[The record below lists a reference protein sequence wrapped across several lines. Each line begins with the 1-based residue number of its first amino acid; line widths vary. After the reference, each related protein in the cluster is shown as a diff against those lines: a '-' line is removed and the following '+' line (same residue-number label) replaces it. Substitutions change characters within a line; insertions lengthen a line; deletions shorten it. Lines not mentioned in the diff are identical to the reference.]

1 MIKAIIATLL
11 GAAVTA
17 GIVYVAMSSE
27 ALGGLN
33 GNRPA
38 AQEGE
43 VLDGSAS
50 SQSKI
55 DDLVNASANDPKP
68 TAAPLDNASASTP
81 SSINQDSVDD
91 EREDAAT
98 EAPATETKVMV
109 TDPVAAQDA
118 GTQDL
123 PRDVKLNPRP
133 GLVTVQGG
141 DIEAAIGGNDSGDTN
156 PIVTP
161 PAIDDPAETQS
172 SDDVSPESP
181 GIPSRLIDE
190 ADKITE
196 PRLRDQAYLSIVDYG
211 ITISDFDGSNEVI
224 GKIENSEYR
233 FTAQSNL
240 AVAYARQG
248 NSDGAFA
255 IVSAIEDTQFAD
267 IVRMQVIE
275 ALSGREGPN

>member
-1 MIKAIIATLL
+1 MIKAIIATIL

-17 GIVYVAMSSE
+17 GIVYVAMSTDV
-27 ALGGLN
+27 LGRLDD
-33 GNRPA
+33 NRPVS
-38 AQEGE
+38 QKGE
-43 VLDGSAS
+43 VLDDAS
-50 SQSKI
+50 SSKKKI
-55 DDLVNASANDPKP
+55 DDLANSTVTNPNDAAASEGDIPANDP
-68 TAAPLDNASASTP
+68 ASIDAGNVEP
-81 SSINQDSVDD
+81 
-91 EREDAAT
+91 EREDQAQENAD
-98 EAPATETKVMV
+98 TETKVMV
-109 TDPVAAQDA
+109 TNPVNGQDA
-118 GTQDL
+118 VTQDL

-133 GLVTVQGG
+133 GLVTVEGG
-141 DIEAAIGGNDSGDTN
+141 DIEAAISGDDIGDTDLVA
-156 PIVTP
+156 ITP
-161 PAIDDPAETQS
+161 AADDPARMQAA
-172 SDDVSPESP
+172 DDGLPNSP

-211 ITISDFDGSNEVI
+211 ITISDFDGANAVV

-240 AVAYARQG
+240 AVAYARKG

-255 IVSAIEDTQFAD
+255 IVSDIADTQFAD